1 MVLVK
6 RKGPPAVSRR
16 NARPRKKH
24 SRSAYR
30 WPDRYLP
37 TREQATYRVQRLAS
51 CLSLDPRPRRHRRPG
66 IPSFESSRMFFR
78 SDDRPI
84 PPRANLNWEVT
95 RRRVPLSFFRG
106 REKEGREGKRFPR
119 DARVRIIA
127 GKIDVLVPRTIVI
140 PDKLPARSYSA
151 SPRSYRVILAIYR

>member
-51 CLSLDPRPRRHRRPG
+51 CLSLDPRPRRRL
-66 IPSFESSRMFFR
+66 PSLESSRIFSR

-95 RRRVPLSFFRG
+95 RRRVPLSFLRARG
-106 REKEGREGKRFPR
+106 NETARGGKRFPR
-119 DARVRIIA
+119 DAPGRIIA
-127 GKIDVLVPRTIVI
+127 GRIDVLVPRTIVI